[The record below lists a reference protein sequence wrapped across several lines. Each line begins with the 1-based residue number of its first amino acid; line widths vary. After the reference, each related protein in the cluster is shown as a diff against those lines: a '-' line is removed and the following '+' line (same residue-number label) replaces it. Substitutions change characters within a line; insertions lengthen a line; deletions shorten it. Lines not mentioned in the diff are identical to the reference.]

1 MMNLMW
7 ILDYIIIM
15 AIHGSNI
22 QYELINNKSK
32 EHKTIHL
39 FLFIK

>member
-7 ILDYIIIM
+7 ILDYIM